1 MYAEIL
7 YDESGNIK
15 ACYCADTLPLEPSAP
30 MLRFSGVPEGL
41 AHARLNMDS
50 ATAMEIEAAC
60 EPHAALDQAGSPVI
74 VSFERAGYIMERFA
88 ADPDAMIEAQGI
100 RLVGLKR
107 KGA

>member
-1 MYAEIL
+1 MYAEAL
-7 YDESGNIK
+7 YDGSGNIK

-41 AHARLNMDS
+41 THARLNIDT

-60 EPHAALDQAGSPVI
+60 RPHAELDQAGSPVI

-88 ADPDAMIEAQGI
+88 ADPVVMIEAEGI
-100 RLVGLKR
+100 ILVGLKR